1 MRTETDVQNLTRL
14 AVQAAGGV
22 AWRNNRGALPNPE
35 TGVPIRFG
43 LANDSS
49 QLDRTFKT
57 GDLVGLYPAQMMVDV
72 PVWNG
77 TQLQRTV
84 IGIFCMW
91 ECKPPGWRWRG
102 TDREVAQWNAI
113 KYVRER
119 GGRAGFVTHPD
130 EAVAV
135 MLGTSR
141 GAYDG

>member
-1 MRTETDVQNLTRL
+1 MKTETDVQNLTRL

-22 AWRNNRGALPNPE
+22 AWRNNRGALPDERGIP
-35 TGVPIRFG
+35 VRFG

-57 GDLVGLYPAQMMVDV
+57 GDLVGMTPGGLFLM
-72 PVWNG
+72 
-77 TQLQRTV
+77 L
-84 IGIFCMW
+84 
-91 ECKPPGWRWRG
+91 ECKAPGWKWRG

-135 MLGTSR
+135 MLGTSG
-141 GAYDG
+141 GAYSGG

>member
-1 MRTETDVQNLTRL
+1 VGMTP
-14 AVQAAGGV
+14 GG
-22 AWRNNRGALPNPE
+22 L
-35 TGVPIRFG
+35 F
-43 LANDSS
+43 LM
-49 QLDRTFKT
+49 L
-57 GDLVGLYPAQMMVDV
+57 
-72 PVWNG
+72 
-77 TQLQRTV
+77 
-84 IGIFCMW
+84 

>member
-22 AWRNNRGALPNPE
+22 AWRNNRGALPDERGIP
-35 TGVPIRFG
+35 VRFG

-49 QLDRTFKT
+49 QIDRTFKT
-57 GDLVGLYPAQMMVDV
+57 GDLVGIYPETRQAWGYTDGKFG
-72 PVWNG
+72 PLPA
-77 TQLQRTV
+77 TLT
-84 IGIFCMW
+84 GIFCMW

>member
-22 AWRNNRGALPNPE
+22 AWRNNRGALPDERGIP
-35 TGVPIRFG
+35 VRFG

-57 GDLVGLYPAQMMVDV
+57 GDLVG
-72 PVWNG
+72 
-77 TQLQRTV
+77 
-84 IGIFCMW
+84 IGPGGLFVMW

-135 MLGTSR
+135 MMGT
-141 GAYDG
+141 GWGVYNGG